1 MTIENYLEN
10 TCALFP
16 DKVAVISEGE
26 HITYS
31 QLYATCMSRAQ
42 ELASKGMKKGDIIP
56 IRALPAISYLV
67 DYFAIHLNGAIV
79 VPLAKDLTD
88 DEIQIYNEVVKG
100 AYLPPDSADI
110 LFTTGTTGKSKG
122 VIISHDTIIADA
134 ENLISSHGYTS
145 DITFIISGPLNH
157 CGCWSKVF
165 PCIMKGATIILKDGI
180 KDMED
185 FFSTISNAPTKVAT
199 FMVPSGLKIL
209 MQFGADRLVSLSDKI
224 DFIETGGAP
233 MPESDMKM
241 LCSLLPN
248 TRLYNTYASTESGI
262 VATYDYNNGSCI
274 FGCVGHSMKNS
285 SVSISSD
292 GQILCSGRTLMLG
305 YLNDPHSTQAIL
317 KDGVLKMSDKGFIDD
332 DGMLHI
338 SGRND
343 DVIITGAYK
352 VDPTEV
358 ENIALEI
365 PSIKDCICVPAP
377 HPVMGTALKLYYV
390 PEDNAEITKRN
401 IALYLK
407 SKLESYKIPLLYEVV
422 ESINMTYNGKKN
434 RKSYEK

>member
-1 MTIENYLEN
+1 
-10 TCALFP
+10 
-16 DKVAVISEGE
+16 
-26 HITYS
+26 
-31 QLYATCMSRAQ
+31 
-42 ELASKGMKKGDIIP
+42 
-56 IRALPAISYLV
+56 
-67 DYFAIHLNGAIV
+67 
-79 VPLAKDLTD
+79 
-88 DEIQIYNEVVKG
+88 
-100 AYLPPDSADI
+100 
-110 LFTTGTTGKSKG
+110 
-122 VIISHDTIIADA
+122 
-134 ENLISSHGYTS
+134 
-145 DITFIISGPLNH
+145 
-157 CGCWSKVF
+157 
-165 PCIMKGATIILKDGI
+165 
-180 KDMED
+180 
-185 FFSTISNAPTKVAT
+185 
-199 FMVPSGLKIL
+199 
-209 MQFGADRLVSLSDKI
+209 
-224 DFIETGGAP
+224 

-422 ESINMTYNGKKN
+422 ESINMTYNGKKD